1 MGIALFYAFKSL
13 ISYNLKTK
21 GGKLMSLYEGIK
33 TAIIYGAGKGGAITY
48 EHLVENGIEVIAFID
63 DFKSGEYSG
72 KPIIKLEDLNKY
84 KADAY
89 FIGTAESVKKIKD
102 WAEKLSRFVDMGK
115 VMVSNIPS
123 CDRFGNKALN
133 NMSPQYDI
141 ELYTDIFE
149 ENDFKIDLIE
159 HFDELKE
166 ANKNIS
172 QRFISFEDI
181 YKLLNMY
188 SKYAASTHEEEYAYP
203 DINFDVEEGDIVFDC
218 GANSSKEGGLN
229 CIYFAKKAGKN
240 GKVYA
245 FEPIPRIYN
254 ELLEDVKG
262 FENIIPVNKGVSDRR
277 QTVYFKDLGVG
288 SRIDTAGDIEV
299 ELISIDEFVKEHNI
313 PKVDFIKMDIEGAE
327 LDALKG
333 AINTIK
339 TFKPKLAICIYHKPE
354 HFYEIPTFIKSIVPE
369 YNIWLL
375 NNESPIDFWN
385 GTKAFCKV

>member
-1 MGIALFYAFKSL
+1 
-13 ISYNLKTK
+13 
-21 GGKLMSLYEGIK
+21 MSLYKSIK

-48 EHLVENGIEVIAFID
+48 QHLVENGIEVIAFID
-63 DFKSGEYSG
+63 DFKSGEYFG

-89 FIGTAESVKKIKD
+89 FIGTAESIKKIKD
-102 WAEKLSRFVDMGK
+102 WVEKLSRFVDRGK
-115 VMVSNIPS
+115 IMVSNVPAS
-123 CDRFGNKALN
+123 DRFGNRITT
-133 NMSPQYDI
+133 MSPPHDI
-141 ELYTDIFE
+141 KLYTDIFE
-149 ENDFKIDLIE
+149 ENDFKRDLIE

-166 ANKNIS
+166 ANKNTS
-172 QRFISFEDI
+172 QKFISFEEV
-181 YKLLNMY
+181 YKLFNMY
-188 SKYAASTHEEEYAYP
+188 SKYVANTHEEDYAYP
-203 DINFDVEEGDIVFDC
+203 DINFDVEEGDVVFDC
-218 GANSSKEGGLN
+218 GANSSKDAYIN
-229 CIYFAKKAGKN
+229 CLYFAKKAGKN

-262 FENIIPVNKGVSDRR
+262 FENIIPVNKGVSDRK
-277 QTVYFKDLGVG
+277 QTVYFKDLGGG

-369 YNIWLL
+369 YKIWLL
-375 NNESPIDFWN
+375 NNESPTDFWG
-385 GTKAFCKV
+385 GTKVFCKV

>member
-1 MGIALFYAFKSL
+1 
-13 ISYNLKTK
+13 
-21 GGKLMSLYEGIK
+21 MSLYEGIK

-48 EHLVENGIEVIAFID
+48 QHLVENGIEVIAFID
-63 DFKSGEYSG
+63 DFKNGEYFG

-89 FIGTAESVKKIKD
+89 FIGTAENVKKIFD
-102 WAEKLSRFVDMGK
+102 WASKLEHYVDK
-115 VMVSNIPS
+115 ERILYSLIS
-123 CDRFGNKALN
+123 ACDKNGNKIEIF
-133 NMSPQYDI
+133 SPPKCIDDYI
-141 ELYTDIFE
+141 NLFE
-149 ENDFKIDLIE
+149 DNDFKKDLINNFNDIKFYNTNIKKSFIQIE
-159 HFDELKE
+159 NIELLSLFLKYKAK
-166 ANKNIS
+166 AN
-172 QRFISFEDI
+172 
-181 YKLLNMY
+181 
-188 SKYAASTHEEEYAYP
+188 EEEYSYKE
-203 DINFDVEEGDIVFDC
+203 INFDVEEGDIVLDC
-218 GANSSKEGGLN
+218 GANSSKSGGLN
-229 CIYFAKKAGKN
+229 CIYFAKKAGIN

-277 QTVYFKDLGVG
+277 QQAYFEDFSARSKVSNSGN
-288 SRIDTAGDIEV
+288 IKV
-299 ELISIDEFVKEHNI
+299 ELTTIDDFVREKNI

-369 YNIWLL
+369 YKIWLL

-385 GTKAFCKV
+385 GTKVFCKV

>member
-1 MGIALFYAFKSL
+1 
-13 ISYNLKTK
+13 
-21 GGKLMSLYEGIK
+21 MSLYEGIK

-48 EHLVENGIEVIAFID
+48 QHLVENGIEVIAFID
-63 DFKSGEYSG
+63 DFKSGEYFG

-115 VMVSNIPS
+115 IMVSNVPG
-123 CDRFGNKALN
+123 CDRFGNRILATM
-133 NMSPQYDI
+133 MSPPHDI
-141 ELYTDIFE
+141 KLYTDIFE
-149 ENDFKIDLIE
+149 ENDFKRDLIE
-159 HFDELKE
+159 HFDEIKE
-166 ANKNIS
+166 FSKNIS
-172 QRFISFEDI
+172 QKFISFEEV
-181 YKLLNMY
+181 YKLFNMY
-188 SKYAASTHEEEYAYP
+188 SKYVANTHEEDYAYP

-218 GANSSKEGGLN
+218 GANSSKDAYIN
-229 CIYFAKKAGKN
+229 CLYFAKKAGKN

-277 QTVYFKDLGVG
+277 QTVYFKDLGG
-288 SRIDTAGDIEV
+288 SSRIDTAGDIEV

-369 YNIWLL
+369 YKIWLL
-375 NNESPIDFWN
+375 NNESPTDFWG
-385 GTKAFCKV
+385 GTKVFCKV

>member
-1 MGIALFYAFKSL
+1 M
-13 ISYNLKTK
+13 
-21 GGKLMSLYEGIK
+21 
-33 TAIIYGAGKGGAITY
+33 
-48 EHLVENGIEVIAFID
+48 
-63 DFKSGEYSG
+63 
-72 KPIIKLEDLNKY
+72 NKY

-89 FIGTAESVKKIKD
+89 FIGTAENGKKIKD
-102 WAEKLSRFVDMGK
+102 WAEKLSRFVDRGK
-115 VMVSNIPS
+115 IMFSNVPAS
-123 CDRFGNKALN
+123 DSSDRFGNRVTT
-133 NMSPQYDI
+133 MSLLHDI
-141 ELYTDIFE
+141 KLYTDIFE
-149 ENDFKIDLIE
+149 ENDFKRDLIE

-166 ANKNIS
+166 VSKNIS
-172 QRFISFEDI
+172 QKFISFEYGDI
-181 YKLLNMY
+181 YNIF
-188 SKYAASTHEEEYAYP
+188 SKYFANTREEAYAYP

-218 GANSSKEGGLN
+218 GANSSKDSYIN
-229 CIYFAKKAGKN
+229 CLYFAKKAGKN

-277 QTVYFKDLGVG
+277 QTVYFKDLGEA
-288 SRIDTAGDIEV
+288 SRIDAAGDIEV

-369 YNIWLL
+369 YKIWLL
-375 NNESPIDFWN
+375 NNELWPDFWN

>member
-1 MGIALFYAFKSL
+1 
-13 ISYNLKTK
+13 
-21 GGKLMSLYEGIK
+21 MSLYEGIK

-63 DFKSGEYSG
+63 DFKSGEYFG

-89 FIGTAESVKKIKD
+89 FIGTAESLKKIKD

-115 VMVSNIPS
+115 IMVSNVPG
-123 CDRFGNKALN
+123 CDRFGNRTLGI
-133 NMSPQYDI
+133 MFSPPHDI
-141 ELYTDIFE
+141 KLYTDIFE
-149 ENDFKIDLIE
+149 DNDFKRELIT
-159 HFDELKE
+159 HFDEIK
-166 ANKNIS
+166 AIS
-172 QRFISFEDI
+172 QKFIPSEDI

-188 SKYAASTHEEEYAYP
+188 SKYVVNTYEEEYAYP
-203 DINFDVEEGDIVFDC
+203 DINFDVEEGDVVFDC
-218 GANSSKEGGLN
+218 GANSSKDAYIN
-229 CIYFAKKAGKN
+229 CLYFAKKAGKN

-277 QTVYFKDLGVG
+277 QTVYFKDLRGS

-354 HFYEIPTFIKSIVPE
+354 HSYEIPTFIKSIVPE
-369 YNIWLL
+369 YKIWLL
-375 NNESPIDFWN
+375 NNELPPDFWV
-385 GTKAFCKV
+385 GTKVFCKA

>member
-1 MGIALFYAFKSL
+1 
-13 ISYNLKTK
+13 
-21 GGKLMSLYEGIK
+21 MSLYEGIK

-48 EHLVENGIEVIAFID
+48 QHLVENGIEVIAFID
-63 DFKSGEYSG
+63 DFKSGEYFG

-89 FIGTAESVKKIKD
+89 FIGTAENVKKIFD
-102 WAEKLSRFVDMGK
+102 WASKLEHYVDK
-115 VMVSNIPS
+115 ERILYSPIPA
-123 CDRFGNKALN
+123 CDKNGNK
-133 NMSPQYDI
+133 MEFFSPPKCIDDYI
-141 ELYTDIFE
+141 NLFE
-149 ENDFKIDLIE
+149 DNDFKKDLIE

-166 ANKNIS
+166 ANKNTS
-172 QRFISFEDI
+172 QKFISFEEV
-181 YKLLNMY
+181 YKLFNMY
-188 SKYAASTHEEEYAYP
+188 SKYVANTHEEDYAYP
-203 DINFDVEEGDIVFDC
+203 DINFDVEEGDVVFDC
-218 GANSSKEGGLN
+218 GANSSKNVNIN
-229 CIYFAKKAGKN
+229 CLYFAKKAGKN

-277 QTVYFKDLGVG
+277 QTVYVKDLGGG

-313 PKVDFIKMDIEGAE
+313 SKVDFIKMDIEGAE

-333 AINTIK
+333 TINTIK
-339 TFKPKLAICIYHKPE
+339 TFKPKLAISIYHKPE
-354 HFYEIPTFIKSIVPE
+354 DFYEIPTFIKSIVPE
-369 YNIWLL
+369 YKIWLL